1 MARYML
7 IRPDEDGNPIRWL
20 DDTQLQELLDDPT
33 GSYGVKAFLGGDEPD
48 AYGDPNYWSR
58 GIGLLVRVE
67 VVTPVPAGS
76 YRLPD
81 ADEQAGER
89 RG

>member
-20 DDTQLQELLDDPT
+20 DEIALQEVLDDPAA
-33 GSYGVKAFLGGDEPD
+33 YGIKAFLAKTDMPD
-48 AYGDPNYWSR
+48 VYGDPNYWSP
-58 GIGLLVRVE
+58 GIGLLLRVE

-81 ADEQAGER
+81 AA
-89 RG
+89 